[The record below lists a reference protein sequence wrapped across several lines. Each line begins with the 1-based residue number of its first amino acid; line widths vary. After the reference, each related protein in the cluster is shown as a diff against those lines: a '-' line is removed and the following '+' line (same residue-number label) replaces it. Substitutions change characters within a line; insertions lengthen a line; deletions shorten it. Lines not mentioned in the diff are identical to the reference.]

1 MQRESLD
8 DTIRSLNHM
17 SDAQIAALTFP
28 AGGLRIETP
37 LCITERYAG
46 SSKLP
51 PGPPNGMELHTD
63 GRHCLTRVAIVRI
76 QPDESRHMAAAMIK
90 RGIRQSILIG
100 AACGLAVAACTFAAM
115 TYLQGQSATLAQA
128 ASAPC
133 LISLISTKG
142 VVCRIGDH
150 LVQVEVKKFFPD
162 GRFFLDAVD
171 PAQHAFTATRITD
184 RLTIVFQADS
194 NHPIPQQ
201 GTIAK

>member
-28 AGGLRIETP
+28 SGGLRIETP

-76 QPDESRHMAAAMIK
+76 QPDESQQMAAAMIK
-90 RGIRQSILIG
+90 RGIRQSIVIG
-100 AACGLAVAACTFAAM
+100 AACGLTVAACTFAAM
-115 TYLQGQSATLAQA
+115 TYLQGQAATLAQT
-128 ASAPC
+128 ASSPC
-133 LISLISTKG
+133 LVSSISAKG
-142 VVCRIGDH
+142 VNCRFGDR
-150 LVQVEVKKFFPD
+150 LVHVEVKKFFPD
-162 GRFFLDAVD
+162 GRFFLEAVD
-171 PAQHAFTATRITD
+171 PVHHGFTATRITD
-184 RLTIVFQADS
+184 RLTIIFQGDS
-194 NHPIPQQ
+194 NQPIPQQ
-201 GTIAK
+201 GTTAK